1 MENLSQKL
9 VDKSIEAFIMGLEIY
24 NKPTIKYRIEGFSFF
39 ICNAWELMLKAELLN
54 RRKSIYFKDKPDRTL
69 SLENV
74 LKEIYPNKTQPL
86 RVNLE
91 KIITLRNT
99 STHFITEDY
108 ETIYSPLFQ
117 ANVLSFSE
125 QLLRFHNHDI
135 TQNIAQNFLTLNA
148 SLEPLTNEQIKIKYP
163 KEIAQRLIFQ
173 KNDIETTTD
182 LIESNKFSI
191 QIKHN
196 LYQIK
201 SKNEA
206 DFTFKISKDSSI
218 GIRPI
223 TKIKD
228 PSETHK
234 YSYSNLIKDIQKR
247 LSTGHIHFSYETSSG
262 EKETFNSYALN
273 LFLRVYDMKKNEK
286 YAFKHIIGKSE
297 TYSYSQQ
304 AAEFIVNEIKK
315 DPHNII
321 SKLRKVD
328 EKTKKR

>member
-1 MENLSQKL
+1 M
-9 VDKSIEAFIMGLEIY
+9 
-24 NKPTIKYRIEGFSFF
+24 
-39 ICNAWELMLKAELLN
+39 
-54 RRKSIYFKDKPDRTL
+54 
-69 SLENV
+69 
-74 LKEIYPNKTQPL
+74 
-86 RVNLE
+86 
-91 KIITLRNT
+91 
-99 STHFITEDY
+99 
-108 ETIYSPLFQ
+108 
-117 ANVLSFSE
+117 
-125 QLLRFHNHDI
+125 
-135 TQNIAQNFLTLNA
+135 
-148 SLEPLTNEQIKIKYP
+148 
-163 KEIAQRLIFQ
+163 IFQ

-273 LFLRVYDMKKNEK
+273 LFLRVYDMKKMKNMLSSTLLVK
-286 YAFKHIIGKSE
+286 AKHIP
-297 TYSYSQQ
+297 TL
-304 AAEFIVNEIKK
+304 N
-315 DPHNII
+315 
-321 SKLRKVD
+321 
-328 EKTKKR
+328 KRQNLS

>member
-9 VDKSIEAFIMGLEIY
+9 VNKSIEAFIMGLEIY

-54 RRKSIYFKDKPDRTL
+54 RGKSIYFKDKPDRTL
-69 SLENV
+69 SLESV
-74 LKEIYPNKTQPL
+74 IKEIYPNKTQPL
-86 RVNLE
+86 RINLE

-108 ETIYSPLFQ
+108 ETVYAPLFQ

-125 QLLRFHNHDI
+125 QLFRFHNYDI
-135 TQNIAQNFLTLNA
+135 TTSIAQNFLTLNA
-148 SLEPLTNEQIKIKYP
+148 TLEPLTNEQIKIKYP

-182 LIESNKFSI
+182 LIESDKFSI

-196 LYQIK
+196 LYQTNSPK
-201 SKNEA
+201 EA
-206 DFTFKISKDSSI
+206 DFTFRIDKDSSI
-218 GIRPI
+218 GVRQI

-234 YSYSNLIKDIQKR
+234 FSFNNLVIDIQKR
-247 LSTGHIHFSYETSSG
+247 LRKNKITFSYETSTG
-262 EKETFNSYALN
+262 KKEKFNSYALN
-273 LFLRVYDMKKNEK
+273 LFLKAYDMKNEEK
-286 YAFKHIIGKSE
+286 YAFKHVVGKSE

-304 AAEFIVNEIKK
+304 AAEFIVSEIKK
-315 DPHNII
+315 DPHII
-321 SKLRKVD
+321 FKLKKMNN
-328 EKTKKR
+328 ETKKR